1 MSIIRCEE
9 CEKNVDTDKE
19 EAYEMYFD
27 CGKCLDY
34 WLCEDCFA
42 EREYNQTNSDPKD

>member
-1 MSIIRCEE
+1 MSIIRCAK

-19 EAYEMYFD
+19 EAHD
-27 CGKCLDY
+27 ILLY